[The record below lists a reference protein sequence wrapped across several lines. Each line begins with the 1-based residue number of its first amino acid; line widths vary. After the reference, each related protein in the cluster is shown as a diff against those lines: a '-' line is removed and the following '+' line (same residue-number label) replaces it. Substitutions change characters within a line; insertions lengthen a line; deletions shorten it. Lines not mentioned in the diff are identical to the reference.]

1 MKKFA
6 SLFLATVVTAAV
18 LAGCGSNGTISGGS
32 NSSGRSDSSESSSSA
47 GSSIAASIASSTPSE
62 ASSTASTTAGYP
74 DENGNAEG
82 RLGDTMHTYFFDY
95 TVNSAYLCDEY
106 EGYTPA
112 EGNEILVADVT
123 IKNTFTSTLPMYDTD
138 FQIQWNDSAD
148 DAFGF
153 PITLELND
161 VLNDQMLPGE
171 YELSINQSVNGLLVY
186 EVPAGNKDF
195 SISYLE
201 MFDDDS
207 TGDVFFAYF
216 SAEKK

>member
-1 MKKFA
+1 MKKFV

-18 LAGCGSNGTISGGS
+18 LAGCGSNGTLSGGS
-32 NSSGRSDSSESSSSA
+32 SSSGSSSS
-47 GSSIAASIASSTPSE
+47 
-62 ASSTASTTAGYP
+62 STANNSVGYP

-82 RLGDTMHTYFFDY
+82 RLGDTMHSYFFDY

-112 EGNEILVADVT
+112 DGNEILVADIT
-123 IKNTFTSTLPMYDTD
+123 IKNTSTSTLPMYDTD
-138 FQIQWNDSAD
+138 FQIQWNDDAD
-148 DAFGF
+148 DAYGF
-153 PITLELND
+153 PITWDLND

-171 YELSINQSVNGLLVY
+171 YELSIGKSINGLLVY

-201 MFDDDS
+201 MFDDNT
-207 TGDVFFAYF
+207 TGNVFFVYF
-216 SAEKK
+216 TAERK

>member
-6 SLFLATVVTAAV
+6 PLFLATVVTAAV
-18 LAGCGSNGTISGGS
+18 LTGCGSNGTLSS
-32 NSSGRSDSSESSSSA
+32 TSSSSGTSGSTPSLSTSSSSESSA
-47 GSSIAASIASSTPSE
+47 AASSSTESRV
-62 ASSTASTTAGYP
+62 GYP

-82 RLGDTMHTYFFDY
+82 FLGDTMHTYFFDY

-106 EGYTPA
+106 EGYTPQD
-112 EGNEILVADVT
+112 GNEILVADVT
-123 IKNTFTSTLPMYDTD
+123 IKNTVTSTLPMYDTD
-138 FQIQWNDSAD
+138 FQIQWNDNAD
-148 DAFGF
+148 DAYGF
-153 PITLELND
+153 PITLDLDD

-171 YELSINQSVNGLLVY
+171 YELSIGKTINGLLVY

-207 TGDVFFAYF
+207 TGDVFFVYF
-216 SAEKK
+216 SAEKQ

>member
-1 MKKFA
+1 MKKFV

-18 LAGCGSNGTISGGS
+18 LTGCGSRGVLP
-32 NSSGRSDSSESSSSA
+32 NSSSRSSATEGSSSS
-47 GSSIAASIASSTPSE
+47 SSSSR
-62 ASSTASTTAGYP
+62 SSVADNSTGYP

-138 FQIQWNDSAD
+138 FQIQWNDDAD
-148 DAFGF
+148 DAYGF
-153 PITLELND
+153 PITLDLND
-161 VLNDQMLPGE
+161 VLNDQMLPTE
-171 YELSINQSVNGLLVY
+171 YELSISKSINGLLVY

-201 MFDDDS
+201 MFDDDT
-207 TGDVFFAYF
+207 TGDVFFVYF
-216 SAEKK
+216 SASKK

>member
-1 MKKFA
+1 MKKFV

-18 LAGCGSNGTISGGS
+18 LTGCGSNGTLTGG
-32 NSSGRSDSSESSSSA
+32 SSSSSP
-47 GSSIAASIASSTPSE
+47 SSVASS
-62 ASSTASTTAGYP
+62 STTNVGYP

-112 EGNEILVADVT
+112 DGYEILVADVT
-123 IKNTFTSTLPMYDTD
+123 VKNTSTSTLPMYDTD
-138 FQIQWNDSAD
+138 FQVQWNDDAD
-148 DAFGF
+148 DAYGF
-153 PITLELND
+153 PITLDLND

-171 YELSINQSVNGLLVY
+171 YDLAIAKSINGLLVY

-201 MFDDDS
+201 MFDDDT
-207 TGDVFFAYF
+207 TGDVFFVYF
-216 SAEKK
+216 SANKQ

>member
-18 LAGCGSNGTISGGS
+18 LTGCGSSGTL
-32 NSSGRSDSSESSSSA
+32 SSTSSSSSTSGSTPTLSTS
-47 GSSIAASIASSTPSE
+47 GSSGSSAAASSSTESRV
-62 ASSTASTTAGYP
+62 GYP

-82 RLGDTMHTYFFDY
+82 FLGDTMHTYFFDY

-106 EGYTPA
+106 EGHTPQ

-123 IKNTFTSTLPMYDTD
+123 IKNTTTSTLPMYDTD
-138 FQIQWNDSAD
+138 FQIQWNDD
-148 DAFGF
+148 DEEAYGF
-153 PITLELND
+153 PITLDLDD

-171 YELSINQSVNGLLVY
+171 YELSIGKSINGLLVY

-201 MFDDDS
+201 MFDDDT
-207 TGDVFFAYF
+207 TGDVFFVYF
-216 SAEKK
+216 SAEKQ

>member
-6 SLFLATVVTAAV
+6 SLFLASIVTTAL
-18 LAGCGSNGTISGGS
+18 LAGCGSNGTLGGTS
-32 NSSGRSDSSESSSSA
+32 SSHGSSGSTPSST
-47 GSSIAASIASSTPSE
+47 GSSSTPSS
-62 ASSTASTTAGYP
+62 SSTTESLVGYP

-82 RLGDTMHTYFFDY
+82 RIGDTMHTYFFDY

-112 EGNEILVADVT
+112 DGNELLVADVT
-123 IKNTFTSTLPMYDTD
+123 IKNTVTSTLPMYDTD
-138 FQIQWNDSAD
+138 FQIQWNDDAD
-148 DAFGF
+148 DAYGF
-153 PITLELND
+153 PITIAMEPYSHLEDGELLSD
-161 VLNDQMLPGE
+161 EMLPGE
-171 YELSINQSVNGLLVY
+171 YELSIGKTINGLLIY

-207 TGDVFFAYF
+207 TGDVFFVYF
-216 SAEKK
+216 SAEKH

>member
-18 LAGCGSNGTISGGS
+18 LTGCGSNGTLNGTSGS
-32 NSSGRSDSSESSSSA
+32 TASSTTPSSSAASSSAATPSSSST
-47 GSSIAASIASSTPSE
+47 S
-62 ASSTASTTAGYP
+62 AGYP

-106 EGYTPA
+106 EGHTPQA
-112 EGNEILVADVT
+112 GNEILVADVT
-123 IKNTFTSTLPMYDTD
+123 IKNTATSTLPMFDTD
-138 FQIQWNDSAD
+138 FQIQWNDDAD
-148 DAFGF
+148 DAYGF
-153 PITLELND
+153 PITYDLND

-171 YELSINQSVNGLLVY
+171 YELGIGKSINGLLVF
-186 EVPAGNKDF
+186 EVPAGNKNF

-201 MFDDDS
+201 MFDDDT
-207 TGDVFFAYF
+207 TGDVFFVYF
-216 SAEKK
+216 SADKQ

>member
-6 SLFLATVVTAAV
+6 SIFLATVVTAAV
-18 LAGCGSNGTISGGS
+18 LTGCGSRGTIPGTSGTSGS
-32 NSSGRSDSSESSSSA
+32 
-47 GSSIAASIASSTPSE
+47 SSTPSSS
-62 ASSTASTTAGYP
+62 ASSGSSVASSIVADSRPGYP

-106 EGYTPA
+106 EGYTPS
-112 EGNEILVADVT
+112 EGYEILVADVT
-123 IKNTFTSTLPMYDTD
+123 IKNTVTSTLPMYDTD
-138 FQIQWNDSAD
+138 FQVQWNDEAD
-148 DAFGF
+148 DAYGF
-153 PITLELND
+153 PVTLELED

-171 YELSINQSVNGLLVY
+171 YELAIGKSINGLLVY

-201 MFDDDS
+201 MFDDDT
-207 TGDVFFAYF
+207 TGDVFFVYF
-216 SAEKK
+216 SADKQ

>member
-6 SLFLATVVTAAV
+6 SLLLATVVTAAV
-18 LAGCGSNGTISGGS
+18 LTGCGSNGVLPGGTSGS
-32 NSSGRSDSSESSSSA
+32 TSGSSSSSQA
-47 GSSIAASIASSTPSE
+47 ATTSSV
-62 ASSTASTTAGYP
+62 GYP
-74 DENGNAEG
+74 DADGNAEG

-112 EGNEILVADVT
+112 DGNEILVADVT
-123 IKNTFTSTLPMYDTD
+123 IKNTVTSTLPMFDTD
-138 FQIQWNDSAD
+138 FQIQWNDDAD
-148 DAFGF
+148 DAYGF
-153 PITLELND
+153 PITLDLND

-171 YELSINQSVNGLLVY
+171 YDLPIGKSINGLLVY

-201 MFDDDS
+201 QFDDDT
-207 TGDVFFAYF
+207 TGDVFFVYF
-216 SAEKK
+216 SADKQ

>member
-1 MKKFA
+1 MKKIA

-18 LAGCGSNGTISGGS
+18 LTGCGSNGTL
-32 NSSGRSDSSESSSSA
+32 SSGSGSSGTSGSTPSLSTSGSTESSSAASSSSA
-47 GSSIAASIASSTPSE
+47 ESR
-62 ASSTASTTAGYP
+62 AGYP

-106 EGYTPA
+106 EGYTPQD
-112 EGNEILVADVT
+112 GNEILVADVT
-123 IKNTFTSTLPMYDTD
+123 IKNTVTSTLPMYDTD
-138 FQIQWNDSAD
+138 FQVQWNDTAD

-171 YELSINQSVNGLLVY
+171 YELSIGKTLNGLLVY

-207 TGDVFFAYF
+207 TGDVFFVYF
-216 SAEKK
+216 SAEKQ

>member
-1 MKKFA
+1 MKKFV
-6 SLFLATVVTAAV
+6 SLLLATVVTAAV
-18 LAGCGSNGTISGGS
+18 LTGCGSRGTLPS
-32 NSSGRSDSSESSSSA
+32 NSSSSA
-47 GSSIAASIASSTPSE
+47 AT
-62 ASSTASTTAGYP
+62 GYP
-74 DENGNAEG
+74 DENDNAEG

-112 EGNEILVADVT
+112 AGNEILVADVT
-123 IKNTFTSTLPMYDTD
+123 IKNTVTSTLPMYDTD
-138 FQIQWNDSAD
+138 FQNQWNDDAD
-148 DAFGF
+148 DAYDF
-153 PITLELND
+153 PITLQLND

-171 YELSINQSVNGLLVY
+171 YDLPIGKTINGLLVY

-207 TGDVFFAYF
+207 TGDVFFVYF
-216 SAEKK
+216 SAKKQ

>member
-18 LAGCGSNGTISGGS
+18 LTGCGSNGTL
-32 NSSGRSDSSESSSSA
+32 SSGSGSSGTSGSTPSLSTSSSTESSAAASSSSSA
-47 GSSIAASIASSTPSE
+47 ESR
-62 ASSTASTTAGYP
+62 AGYP

-106 EGYTPA
+106 EGYTPQD
-112 EGNEILVADVT
+112 GNELLVADITV
-123 IKNTFTSTLPMYDTD
+123 KNTVTQSLEMYDTD

-153 PITLELND
+153 PITLEMED
-161 VLNDQMLPGE
+161 GAVLNDQMLPGV
-171 YELSINQSVNGLLVY
+171 YELSINQSVNGFLVY

-207 TGDVFFAYF
+207 TGDVFFVYF
-216 SAEKK
+216 SAEKQ

>member
-1 MKKFA
+1 MKKFV

-18 LAGCGSNGTISGGS
+18 LAGCGSNGTLSGGS
-32 NSSGRSDSSESSSSA
+32 SSSGSSSS
-47 GSSIAASIASSTPSE
+47 
-62 ASSTASTTAGYP
+62 STANNSVGYP

-82 RLGDTMHTYFFDY
+82 RLGDTMHSYFFDY

-112 EGNEILVADVT
+112 DGNEILVADIT
-123 IKNTFTSTLPMYDTD
+123 IKNTSTSTLPMYDTD
-138 FQIQWNDSAD
+138 FQIQWNDDAD
-148 DAFGF
+148 DAYGF
-153 PITLELND
+153 PITWDLND

-171 YELSINQSVNGLLVY
+171 YELSIGKSINGLLVY

-201 MFDDDS
+201 MFDDDT
-207 TGDVFFAYF
+207 TGDVFFVYF
-216 SAEKK
+216 SADKQ

>member
-6 SLFLATVVTAAV
+6 LLFLATVVTATV
-18 LAGCGSNGTISGGS
+18 LAGCGSNGTLGSSSTSGSSSSTGS
-32 NSSGRSDSSESSSSA
+32 SASSSTGSSIASSIASSSSA
-47 GSSIAASIASSTPSE
+47 
-62 ASSTASTTAGYP
+62 ASTEAGYP

-82 RLGDTMHTYFFDY
+82 YLGDTMHTYFFDY

-112 EGNEILVADVT
+112 DGNEILVADVT
-123 IKNTFTSTLPMYDTD
+123 VKNTVTSTLPMYDTD
-138 FQIQWNDSAD
+138 FQIQWNDTAD

-161 VLNDQMLPGE
+161 VLNDQMLPAE

-201 MFDDDS
+201 MFDDDT
-207 TGDVFFAYF
+207 TGDVFFVYF
-216 SAEKK
+216 SASKQ

>member
-6 SLFLATVVTAAV
+6 SLFLATVVMAAV
-18 LAGCGSNGTISGGS
+18 LAGCGSNGTLG
-32 NSSGRSDSSESSSSA
+32 SSGSRESDTSSST
-47 GSSIAASIASSTPSE
+47 GSGSTASSIASSI
-62 ASSTASTTAGYP
+62 ASTGSSAAGTASTAAGYP
-74 DENGNAEG
+74 DEYGNAEG
-82 RLGDTMHTYFFDY
+82 YLGDTMHTYFFDY

-112 EGNEILVADVT
+112 DGNEILVADIT
-123 IKNTFTSTLPMYDTD
+123 IKNTVTSTLPMYDTD
-138 FQIQWNDSAD
+138 FQIQWNDTAD

-153 PITLELND
+153 PITLELDD

-171 YELSINQSVNGLLVY
+171 YELSINQTVNGLLVY
-186 EVPAGNKDF
+186 EVPAGQKDF

-207 TGDVFFAYF
+207 TGDVFFVYF
-216 SAEKK
+216 SASKQ

>member
-18 LAGCGSNGTISGGS
+18 LTGCGSRGTLPGTSGTSGS
-32 NSSGRSDSSESSSSA
+32 SSTPSSSESTGSSVA
-47 GSSIAASIASSTPSE
+47 SSIAAESRP
-62 ASSTASTTAGYP
+62 GYP

-123 IKNTFTSTLPMYDTD
+123 IKNTVTSSIPMYDTD
-138 FQIQWNDSAD
+138 FQIQWNDEAD

-153 PITLELND
+153 PITLELDD

-171 YELSINQSVNGLLVY
+171 YELAISKTVNGLLVY

-207 TGDVFFAYF
+207 TGDVFFVYF
-216 SAEKK
+216 SADKQ

>member
-1 MKKFA
+1 MKKIV
-6 SLFLATVVTAAV
+6 SLVLATVVTAAV
-18 LAGCGSNGTISGGS
+18 LTGCGSNGTLTGG
-32 NSSGRSDSSESSSSA
+32 SSSSSP
-47 GSSIAASIASSTPSE
+47 SSVASS
-62 ASSTASTTAGYP
+62 STTNAGYP

-82 RLGDTMHTYFFDY
+82 RLGDPMHTYFFDY

-106 EGYTPA
+106 EGYTPSD
-112 EGNEILVADVT
+112 GYEILVADVT

-138 FQIQWNDSAD
+138 FQVQWNDEAD
-148 DAFGF
+148 DAYGF
-153 PITLELND
+153 PITLDLND

-171 YELSINQSVNGLLVY
+171 YELAIGKSINGLLVY

-207 TGDVFFAYF
+207 TGDVFFVYF
-216 SAEKK
+216 SANKQ

>member
-1 MKKFA
+1 MKKIA
-6 SLFLATVVTAAV
+6 SLLLATVVTAAV
-18 LAGCGSNGTISGGS
+18 LAGCGSNGVV
-32 NSSGRSDSSESSSSA
+32 SSSSA
-47 GSSIAASIASSTPSE
+47 PSSAATNNSV
-62 ASSTASTTAGYP
+62 GYP

-112 EGNEILVADVT
+112 DGNEILVADIT
-123 IKNTFTSTLPMYDTD
+123 IKNTVTSTLPMFDSD
-138 FQIQWNDSAD
+138 FQIQWNDDAD
-148 DAFGF
+148 DAYDA
-153 PITLELND
+153 PITYEKVDD

-171 YELSINQSVNGLLVY
+171 YDLPIGKTINGLLVY

-201 MFDDDS
+201 MFDDDT
-207 TGDVFFAYF
+207 TGDVFFVYF
-216 SAEKK
+216 SADKQ

>member
-18 LAGCGSNGTISGGS
+18 LTGCGSQGTLPST
-32 NSSGRSDSSESSSSA
+32 
-47 GSSIAASIASSTPSE
+47 GSSSSTPSSSSSE
-62 ASSTASTTAGYP
+62 APSVASSSAAESRPGYP

-106 EGYTPA
+106 EGHTPA

-123 IKNTFTSTLPMYDTD
+123 IKNTVTSSIPMYDTD
-138 FQIQWNDSAD
+138 FQIQWNDDAD

-153 PITLELND
+153 PITLELDD
-161 VLNDQMLPGE
+161 VLNDEMLPGE
-171 YELSINQSVNGLLVY
+171 YELSIGKTINGLLVY

-201 MFDDDS
+201 MFDDDT
-207 TGDVFFAYF
+207 TGDVFFVYF
-216 SAEKK
+216 SAEKQ

>member
-1 MKKFA
+1 MKKFV
-6 SLFLATVVTAAV
+6 SLFLATVVTATV
-18 LAGCGSNGTISGGS
+18 LTGCGSNGTL
-32 NSSGRSDSSESSSSA
+32 SSSS
-47 GSSIAASIASSTPSE
+47 GSSSSGSSSPSSVASS
-62 ASSTASTTAGYP
+62 STSAGYP

-82 RLGDTMHTYFFDY
+82 RLGDPMHTYFFDF

-112 EGNEILVADVT
+112 DGNELLVADVT
-123 IKNTFTSTLPMYDTD
+123 VKNTFTSTLPMYDTD
-138 FQIQWNDSAD
+138 FQVQWNDAAD
-148 DAFGF
+148 DAYGF
-153 PITLELND
+153 PITLELDD

-171 YELSINQSVNGLLVY
+171 YELAIGKSINGLLVY

-207 TGDVFFAYF
+207 TGDVFFVYF
-216 SAEKK
+216 SANKQ

>member
-6 SLFLATVVTAAV
+6 LLFLATVVTAAV
-18 LAGCGSNGTISGGS
+18 LAGCGSNGTLGSSSTSGSSSSTGS
-32 NSSGRSDSSESSSSA
+32 SASSSTGSSIASSIASSSSA
-47 GSSIAASIASSTPSE
+47 
-62 ASSTASTTAGYP
+62 ASTEAGYP

-82 RLGDTMHTYFFDY
+82 YLGDTMHTYFFDY

-112 EGNEILVADVT
+112 DGNEILVADVT
-123 IKNTFTSTLPMYDTD
+123 VKNTVTSTLPMYDTD
-138 FQIQWNDSAD
+138 FQIQWNDTAD

-161 VLNDQMLPGE
+161 VLNDQMLPAE

-201 MFDDDS
+201 MFDDDT
-207 TGDVFFAYF
+207 TGDVFFVYF
-216 SAEKK
+216 SASKQ